1 MTPSLCNQML
11 EVQESMLDF
20 IRAYHLARGDHH
32 HNVCIIPVS
41 AHGTNPASA
50 TMCGIKIVFVGTDA
64 KGVGAL
70 LSNFGIT
77 ETSASLLINVIIT
90 FSMLTCIALSKNL
103 WIFQAG
109 VLVQRDSLPMSSI
122 VNAPVTA
129 TCVIVYESIFCMRF
143 GVIPNIICAE
153 IFPTSVKGICISICA
168 LTFWISTLMIK
179 SSFPFLLHQ
188 IGLNVPKTKGMPLEV
203 IIEFF
208 AIGAKPGADPA
219 TMAS

>member
-64 KGVGAL
+64 KGNINIAELRKTAETHKDNLSAL
-70 LSNFGIT
+70 MVKSLRMQHINDQIFIPILAASNWTQWCLSLFVCGC
-77 ETSASLLINVIIT
+77 IISWV
-90 FSMLTCIALSKNL
+90 F
-103 WIFQAG
+103 
-109 VLVQRDSLPMSSI
+109 
-122 VNAPVTA
+122 
-129 TCVIVYESIFCMRF
+129 VY
-143 GVIPNIICAE
+143 
-153 IFPTSVKGICISICA
+153 VK
-168 LTFWISTLMIK
+168 
-179 SSFPFLLHQ
+179 
-188 IGLNVPKTKGMPLEV
+188 VPKTKGMPLEV